1 MPSVIRV
8 RGVFAVTD
16 VDIFLVMSD
25 TNKLEYES
33 RDYQL
38 RGRVIYIHPLVLF
51 VTADVKRFSLS
62 LLYVYVCVK

>member
-16 VDIFLVMSD
+16 GDIFLVMSD
-25 TNKLEYES
+25 TYES

-38 RGRVIYIHPLVLF
+38 RGRVIYIHLLDLF
-51 VTADVKRFSLS
+51 VTTDV
-62 LLYVYVCVK
+62 

>member
-25 TNKLEYES
+25 TYES

-38 RGRVIYIHPLVLF
+38 RGRVIYIHLLVLF